1 MKREMAARAIKSN
14 CNVAVLSDVGISTR
28 SVPSEDLIVIAP
40 IDIGIADSCF
50 NAELVCGGVGEV

>member
-14 CNVAVLSDVGISTR
+14 CNVAVLSDVGISR
-28 SVPSEDLIVIAP
+28 SVLSEGLIVIAP

-50 NAELVCGGVGEV
+50 NAELVRGGVGEV

>member
-1 MKREMAARAIKSN
+1 MEMAAHAVKSN

-28 SVPSEDLIVIAP
+28 SVLSEDLIVIAP

-50 NAELVCGGVGEV
+50 NAELVRGGVDEV